1 MTLSAAE
8 VLRFKGHT
16 SRTELRS
23 LAFVFFKKNLVL
35 RIDGEYGAWRFNLIC
50 IEFLGKYGGSHMFAY
65 QVPSL
70 RFDTPS

>member
-1 MTLSAAE
+1 MTLSAAAE

-23 LAFVFFKKNLVL
+23 LAFVLKNVVL
-35 RIDGEYGAWRFNLIC
+35 RIDGEYGALRFNLIC
-50 IEFLGKYGGSHMFAY
+50 IEFLGKYGGSHMLAY
-65 QVPSL
+65 QAPSL

>member
-1 MTLSAAE
+1 MTLSAAAE

-23 LAFVFFKKNLVL
+23 LAFVLKNVVL